1 MKTIEIKNL
10 LDEVEVLQ
18 ASIRTSLKSVED
30 DEDDNEKEVRELKEK
45 VEELEEETEYLREEV
60 EEMKETEKE
69 YTKEAEE
76 NTTQLFLFAEFLRC
90 SDQELIFAKFVADLE
105 EFGDV
110 ALNFTIKAD
119 SFDMPDSFSEVA

>member
-18 ASIRTSLKSVED
+18 AQIREGLKSVQD
-30 DEDDNEKEVRELKEK
+30 DEDDNEKEIRELKEK
-45 VEELEEETEYLREEV
+45 VEEL
-60 EEMKETEKE
+60 KE
-69 YTKEAEE
+69 EAEE

-110 ALNFTIKAD
+110 ALISLLRLITLICQMVFQGCRTSLK
-119 SFDMPDSFSEVA
+119 MY

>member
-30 DEDDNEKEVRELKEK
+30 DENDNEKEVRELKEK
-45 VEELEEETEYLREEV
+45 VEELEEKIEYLEEEV

-69 YTKEAEE
+69 YSKEAEE

-90 SDQELIFAKFVADLE
+90 SDQELIFAKFCADLE

-110 ALNFTIKAD
+110 ALNFTIRAD
-119 SFDMPDSFSEVA
+119 NFDMPDGFSEVA